1 VTVDSFGYTAV
12 NTDGN
17 DYVNWGAVFTNP
29 NTEWVAFRMPVQI
42 EFFGPDDAFLGGDDL
57 SITILPGQT
66 TALVGQGAT
75 SAATRMVVTP
85 ADDSTAYVPLV
96 SSGTI
101 EVADLESVANDT
113 IWLTTGTLT
122 STLTSDQTFMPVNA
136 VYRDDQGNI
145 VGGATGGVESIP
157 SGATVPFEIADS
169 QRPQNASSTEVYWQL
184 GGQLPR

>member
-1 VTVDSFGYTAV
+1 LTVDSFGYTAV
-12 NTDGN
+12 NADGN

-29 NTEWVAFRMPVQI
+29 NTEWVAFRLPVRI
-42 EFFGPDDAFLGGDDL
+42 EFFGPDDAFLGDDDVP
-57 SITILPGQT
+57 ITILPGQT

-75 SAATRMVVTP
+75 SAVTRMVVTP
-85 ADDSTAYVPLV
+85 AEDSTAYIPFA

-101 EVADLESVANDT
+101 EVSGVESVATDT
-113 IWLTTGTLT
+113 IWLTTGMLT

-169 QRPQNASSTEVYWQL
+169 QRPPSAATTEVYWQL